1 MTKSSNVYDHLE
13 QRRFLLNEIEF
24 FVKMAELEQRVQ
36 MSDRLPTVEE
46 YRRRRMGTSAVAVC
60 IAITELVGPHPFLAY
75 YVLLTIRVDRRYTLD
90 MELPPDLMWS
100 PDMRKL
106 LDATND
112 MLSVRKE
119 VVSHPS
125 PPPSIVPLRPL
136 TNTSPPFQAQN
147 QVDSLIPLLY
157 LECAND
163 AQCAINT
170 ATAYLHT
177 AVFGFNGAAERLLA
191 GTTDDAGLRAC
202 LVKFIDGCRYA
213 CTANL
218 NWR

>member
-60 IAITELVGPHPFLAY
+60 IAITELVGPNPFLAY
-75 YVLLTIRVDRRYTLD
+75 FVLLTIRVDRRYTLD

-106 LDATND
+106 LDATNVII
-112 MLSVRKE
+112 S
-119 VVSHPS
+119 
-125 PPPSIVPLRPL
+125 
-136 TNTSPPFQAQN
+136 T
-147 QVDSLIPLLY
+147 
-157 LECAND
+157 
-163 AQCAINT
+163 
-170 ATAYLHT
+170 
-177 AVFGFNGAAERLLA
+177 
-191 GTTDDAGLRAC
+191 
-202 LVKFIDGCRYA
+202 
-213 CTANL
+213 
-218 NWR
+218 